1 MAVMAL
7 SELKSGLAPQGRL
20 MGLDLGSKTIGL
32 ALSDVLRT
40 IATPYDTIKRTK
52 FTADAQALLSFIDTE
67 EVRGLVI
74 GLPISMDGSEGP
86 RCQSTRQFATN
97 FLEQREIPIAFWDE
111 RLSTVAVERMLID
124 NVDMTRQ
131 RRGQVV
137 DKLAAAYILQGALD
151 AR

>member
-1 MAVMAL
+1 MAL

-97 FLEQREIPIAFWDE
+97 FLEKREIPIAFWDE